1 MKQIDKSRAK
11 NFFISFGVFFSV
23 VGIVGLFSGHNKPPN
38 FHGRWG
44 WLWEIIYNN
53 FGPDGE
59 NYVFILGGAF
69 CFYYAIFK
77 TKNINKQH

>member
-11 NFFISFGVFFSV
+11 TFFISFGIFILV
-23 VGIVGLFSGHNKPPN
+23 VSIGGLFSEHNKPPS

-53 FGPDGE
+53 FGPYGNE
-59 NYVFILGGAF
+59 YIGILGGIF
-69 CFYYAIFK
+69 FIYYAIFK
-77 TKNINKQH
+77 TKNSNK